1 MLESIGN
8 IIKRDPY
15 FSRLLG
21 EIREKGLPVN
31 REVLERMGANMA
43 EDRIQQND
51 EVEIGLGVPEPDDFE
66 TLNQNEADDYR
77 GDDETIEL
85 PDDEL

>member
-1 MLESIGN
+1 MLESIGDL
-8 IIKRDPY
+8 IRKH
-15 FSRLLG
+15 FGELLG
-21 EIREKGLPVN
+21 T
-31 REVLERMGANMA
+31 NMA

-77 GDDETIEL
+77 EDDETIEL